1 VFRWLMRST
10 PAHNAPQ
17 MWRVVGRIHMMQSAR
32 KILLIAV
39 ALAAGSLGPA
49 SASDLGASAQ
59 GAISSYRKQHGL
71 PGVSVDPALMQLAHQ
86 QAAAMA
92 RANTMS
98 HSVGGSFA
106 SRLGGANRSIAA
118 ENIAMGTKDLS
129 STLTMWK
136 HSSGHNANLLKRGV
150 SRIGV
155 ASANGGGR
163 TYWALILAGSVERR
177 PALTMVGRRRAA
189 GPRTLPEW

>member
-1 VFRWLMRST
+1 MSK
-10 PAHNAPQ
+10 
-17 MWRVVGRIHMMQSAR
+17 SATR
-32 KILLIAV
+32 MLLATV
-39 ALAAGSLGPA
+39 MALGSLASA

-71 PGVSVDPALMQLAHQ
+71 AGVTVDPALMQLARQ
-86 QAAAMA
+86 QAGAMA

-98 HSVGGSFA
+98 HSIGGSFA
-106 SRLGGANRSIAA
+106 SRIGGANRSIAA
-118 ENIAMGTKDLS
+118 ENIAMGTKDLP

-136 HSSGHNANLLKRGV
+136 HSSGHNANLLKSGV
-150 SRIGV
+150 SRIGI
-155 ASANGGGR
+155 ASASGGGR

-177 PALTMVGRRRAA
+177 PALTLVGRRRAA

>member
-1 VFRWLMRST
+1 MRVFMGVFYM
-10 PAHNAPQ
+10 AH
-17 MWRVVGRIHMMQSAR
+17 SA
-32 KILLIAV
+32 KKIILLATGLV
-39 ALAAGSLGPA
+39 LGSLLPA
-49 SASDLGASAQ
+49 SADDLGSSAQ

-71 PGVSVDPALMQLAHQ
+71 SGVTVDPALMQLARQ
-86 QAAAMA
+86 QASAMA

-98 HSVGGSFA
+98 HDVGGSFA
-106 SRLGGANRSIAA
+106 SRIGGASRNIAA

-136 HSSGHNANLLKRGV
+136 HSSGHNANLLKGGV
-150 SRIGV
+150 SRIGI

-177 PALTMVGRRRAA
+177 PPLTLVGHRRAA

>member
-1 VFRWLMRST
+1 MK
-10 PAHNAPQ
+10 
-17 MWRVVGRIHMMQSAR
+17 QSAT
-32 KILLIAV
+32 KALLIAI
-39 ALAAGSLGPA
+39 ALAVGSLGPA

-59 GAISSYRKQHGL
+59 GAISGYRKQHGL
-71 PGVSVDPALMQLAHQ
+71 PGVTVDAALMQLAHQ

-92 RANTMS
+92 RSNTLS

-118 ENIAMGTKDLS
+118 ENIAMGTTDLS
-129 STLTMWK
+129 STLAIWK
-136 HSSGHNANLLKRGV
+136 RSSGHNANLLKHGV
-150 SRIGV
+150 SRIGI
-155 ASANGGGR
+155 ASASGGGR

-177 PALTMVGRRRAA
+177 PPLTLVSRRRAA